1 MLLEKNNL
9 ELKKKLTF
17 PDHYNF
23 TKNEMISIIE
33 MAEKDKLKIIMTEKD
48 YFKVNDYKLDK
59 LNYLKVKLEIE
70 NKEKLFDKIMEFND

>member
-1 MLLEKNNL
+1 
-9 ELKKKLTF
+9 
-17 PDHYNF
+17 
-23 TKNEMISIIE
+23 MISIIE

-59 LNYLKVKLEIE
+59 LNYLNVKLEIE